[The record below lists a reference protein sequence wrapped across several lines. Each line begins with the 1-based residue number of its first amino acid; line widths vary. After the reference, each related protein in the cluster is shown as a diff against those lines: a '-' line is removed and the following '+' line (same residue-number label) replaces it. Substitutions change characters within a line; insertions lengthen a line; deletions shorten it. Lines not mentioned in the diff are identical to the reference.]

1 MNDFA
6 ISTQIINRSGLQG
19 LPQRLVVDGLVA
31 DSAMVDA
38 IAAAKERRVGV
49 VSYLVEHN
57 MADPREIAI
66 AASQEFGAPLLDLDS
81 IQPDLDTVRIV
92 SEKILRKHR
101 VLPLVKRG
109 KKLFIAISDPTNLH
123 ALDEVKFATGFSIEA
138 VVVEEDKLN
147 KMLAQSLEQVDTS
160 MPDLAGDD
168 FEMDGL
174 EVSAGDDD
182 DAQKDLDRSDAV
194 DDAPI
199 VRFINKVMLDAI
211 KRGASDIHFEPYER
225 SYRIRLRLDGVL
237 KEVANPPVQLAI
249 KMAARLKV
257 MSRLDIAERR
267 VPQDGRIKMKI
278 SKNRAIDFRV
288 STCPTLFGEKIVM
301 RILDPSSAMLGI
313 DALGYEPFQKKL
325 YMDCLARPHGMILVT
340 GPTGSGKT
348 VSLYTGLNILNT
360 EDTNISTAEDPVEI
374 MLPGINQ
381 VNVNPKV
388 GLTFAG
394 SLRAFLRQD
403 PDVIMVGEIRDLETA
418 EIAIKAAQTG
428 HLVLS
433 TLHTN
438 DAPKTLTRL
447 VDMGVKP
454 YAIATSVS
462 LIIAQRLARRL
473 CNNCKAPMKIPAE
486 ALKKE
491 GFGDEEI
498 ANGLQ
503 IFQATGCSNCTDGYK
518 GRCGIYEVMP
528 VSEEIGRIIMTGG
541 SVLDIKQ
548 QAVREGVWGLRQAG
562 INKVR
567 MGITSLD
574 EINRV
579 TVD

>member
-1 MNDFA
+1 MNDGA
-6 ISTQIINRSGLQG
+6 LSSTLTVRSLLQG
-19 LPQRLVVDGLVA
+19 LPQRLVTDGLMTET
-31 DSAMVDA
+31 AMLEA
-38 IAAAKERRVGV
+38 LAASRERRVQT
-49 VSYLVEHN
+49 VSYIVEHGL
-57 MADPREIAI
+57 ADAREVAI
-66 AASQEFGAPLLDLDS
+66 AASHEFGAPLLDLDA
-81 IQPDLDTVRIV
+81 IQYDLEVVRLV
-92 SEKILRKHR
+92 NDKILRKHR

-109 KKLFIAISDPTNLH
+109 KRLFVAISDPTNLH
-123 ALDEVKFATGFSIEA
+123 ALDEVKFAAGYSVEA
-138 VVVEEDKLN
+138 IVVEENKLEVQ
-147 KMLAQSLEQVDTS
+147 LTRALDQVDST
-160 MPDLAGDD
+160 MPDLGTGEFELDSLEVTAGDAD
-168 FEMDGL
+168 PNRD
-174 EVSAGDDD
+174 AGEGAD
-182 DAQKDLDRSDAV
+182 V
-194 DDAPI
+194 EDAPI

-225 SYRIRLRLDGVL
+225 SYRIRFRLDGVL
-237 KEVANPPVQLAI
+237 KEIAAPPVQLAI
-249 KMAARLKV
+249 KLAARLKV

-313 DALGYEPFQKKL
+313 DSLGYEVFQKEL
-325 YMDCLARPHGMILVT
+325 YMEALSRPHGMILVT

-360 EDTNISTAEDPVEI
+360 EDSNISTAEDPVEI
-374 MLPGINQ
+374 MLSGVNQ
-381 VNVNPKV
+381 VNINPKV

-394 SLRAFLRQD
+394 ALRAFLRQD
-403 PDVIMVGEIRDLETA
+403 PDIIMVGEIRDIETA
-418 EIAIKAAQTG
+418 EIALKAAQTG

-462 LIIAQRLARRL
+462 LIIAQRLARKL
-473 CNNCKAPMKIPAE
+473 CNNCKQPLSIPEE
-486 ALKKE
+486 ALRKE
-491 GFGDEEI
+491 GFSHEEI

-503 IFQATGCSNCTDGYK
+503 VFGPVGCMQCTDGYK
-518 GRCGIYEVMP
+518 GRTGIYEVMG
-528 VSEEIGRIIMTGG
+528 VSEEIGRIIMEGG
-541 SVLDIKQ
+541 NAMQIKQ
-548 QAVREGVWGLRQAG
+548 QAAREGVWSLRESGLKKIKDG
-562 INKVR
+562 L
-567 MGITSLD
+567 TSLE

>member
-6 ISTQIINRSGLQG
+6 ISTQTISRSGLQG
-19 LPQRLVVDGLVA
+19 LPQRLVIDGLVA
-31 DSAMVDA
+31 DSAMIDA

-57 MADPREIAI
+57 MADAREIAI

-147 KMLAQSLEQVDTS
+147 KLLTVSLEQVDTS
-160 MPDLAGDD
+160 MPELAGDD

-174 EVSAGDDD
+174 EVTSGDDED
-182 DAQKDLDRSDAV
+182 SARGSDHSSDAV

-211 KRGASDIHFEPYER
+211 KKGASDIHFEPYER
-225 SYRIRLRLDGVL
+225 SYRIRLRLDGIL

-257 MSRLDIAERR
+257 MSRMDIAERR

-313 DALGYEPFQKKL
+313 DALGYEAFQKKL

-381 VNVNPKV
+381 VNINPKV
-388 GLTFAG
+388 GLTFPGA
-394 SLRAFLRQD
+394 LRAFLRQD

-473 CNNCKAPMKIPAE
+473 CNSCKAPAKIPAE

-503 IFQATGCSNCTDGYK
+503 IFQPVGCSNCTDGYK
-518 GRCGIYEVMP
+518 GRTGLYEVMP
-528 VSEEIGRIIMTGG
+528 VSEEIGRIIMAGG
-541 SVLDIKQ
+541 SVLGSEP
-548 QAVREGVWGLRQAG
+548 QANREGAG
-562 INKVR
+562 
-567 MGITSLD
+567 G
-574 EINRV
+574 
-579 TVD
+579 

>member
-1 MNDFA
+1 MNESVNATPLRGGF
-6 ISTQIINRSGLQG
+6 QG
-19 LPQRLVVDGLVA
+19 LPQRLVADGLVSDTSMLEA
-31 DSAMVDA
+31 LNGAR
-38 IAAAKERRVGV
+38 ERRQAI
-49 VSYLVEHN
+49 VSYLVEYN
-57 MADPREIAI
+57 LADPREIAI
-66 AASQEFGAPLLDLDS
+66 AASQEFGAPLLDLDA
-81 IQPDLDTVRIV
+81 IQPDFEIVRLV
-92 SEKILRKHR
+92 SEKTLRRHR
-101 VLPLVKRG
+101 VMPLVKRG
-109 KKLFIAISDPTNLH
+109 KRLFVAVSDPTNLY
-123 ALDEVKFATGFSIEA
+123 ALDEVKFATGLSVEA
-138 VVVEEDKLN
+138 VVVEEDKLERL
-147 KMLAQSLEQVDTS
+147 LAKSLEQVDTS
-160 MPDLAGDD
+160 MPELAGED
-168 FEMDGL
+168 FELDSL
-174 EVSAGDDD
+174 QVSSEDETADEGV
-182 DAQKDLDRSDAV
+182 DRADV
-194 DDAPI
+194 EDAPI
-199 VRFINKVMLDAI
+199 VRFAI

-237 KEVANPPVQLAI
+237 KEVASPPVQLAV
-249 KMAARLKV
+249 KLAARLKV

-278 SKNRAIDFRV
+278 TKNRAIDFRV

-325 YMDCLARPHGMILVT
+325 YMESLARPHGMILVT

-374 MLPGINQ
+374 MLSGVNQ
-381 VNVNPKV
+381 VNINPKV

-394 SLRAFLRQD
+394 ALRAFLRQD

-418 EIAIKAAQTG
+418 EIALKAAQTG

-447 VDMGVKP
+447 MDMGVKP

-473 CNNCKAPMKIPAE
+473 CSSCKARIDIPEE
-486 ALKKE
+486 ALLKE
-491 GFGDEEI
+491 GFTREQI
-498 ANGLQ
+498 ATDLQ
-503 IFQATGCSNCTDGYK
+503 IFGPVGCPQCTDGYK
-518 GRCGIYEVMP
+518 GRVGIYEVMP

-541 SVLDIKQ
+541 SVLEIRE
-548 QAVREGVWGLRQAG
+548 QATAEGVWGLRQSALK
-562 INKVR
+562 KVAD
-567 MGITSLD
+567 GLTTLD
-574 EINRV
+574 EVNRV